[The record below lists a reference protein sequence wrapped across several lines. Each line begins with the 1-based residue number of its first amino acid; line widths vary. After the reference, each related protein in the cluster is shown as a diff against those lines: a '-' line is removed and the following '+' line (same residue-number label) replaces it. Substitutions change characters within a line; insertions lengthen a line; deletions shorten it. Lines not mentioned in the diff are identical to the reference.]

1 MSMSISRDHR
11 DWDAHILPSINNGAV
26 RQKNTLMND
35 RKTKKDHA
43 LNNQLQAMLVSQEI
57 AKVHGKN
64 GESKIEEEELAG
76 HAELI

>member
-1 MSMSISRDHR
+1 M
-11 DWDAHILPSINNGAV
+11 NG
-26 RQKNTLMND
+26 

-57 AKVHGKN
+57 ARVHGKN
-64 GESKIEEEELAG
+64 GESKIKIEEEELAG